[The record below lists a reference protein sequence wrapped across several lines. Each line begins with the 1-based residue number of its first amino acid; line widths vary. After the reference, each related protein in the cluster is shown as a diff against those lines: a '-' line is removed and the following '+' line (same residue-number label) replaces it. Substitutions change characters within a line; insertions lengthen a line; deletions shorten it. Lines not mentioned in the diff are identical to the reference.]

1 MGIEFCKGCKV
12 ILESISS
19 HGEKK
24 FWEFPYNPYK
34 LSFLRVNSVGYDDY
48 LVGFSGN
55 LSHYH
60 PRKLNSR
67 SNRRWL
73 EK

>member
-12 ILESISS
+12 ILESIYS

-48 LVGFSGN
+48 LVGFSRN
-55 LSHYH
+55 FSYYP
-60 PRKLNSR
+60 PRILKEVS
-67 SNRRWL
+67 
-73 EK
+73 K